1 MFYCWEAE
9 SFICNVAY
17 QIKNDIDRV
26 RSNRLVG
33 AGLPIAGWVIQNA
46 GKPAPTKCDIYKPKW
61 Y

>member
-1 MFYCWEAE
+1 MFYCQKAE

-17 QIKNDIDRV
+17 QIKKDTDRV

-33 AGLPIAGWVIQNA
+33 AGLPAFCITHPDM

-61 Y
+61 D

>member
-1 MFYCWEAE
+1 MFYCQEAE

-17 QIKNDIDRV
+17 QIKKDTARV

-33 AGLPIAGWVIQNA
+33 ADLRIAGWGIQNA
-46 GKPAPTKCDIYKPKW
+46 GKPASRRCDIYKPKS